1 MVYMITGLKINVERL
16 RREIVADRKGAEI
29 ARQLGINP
37 SYLYR
42 KLGGDVSMSLDDLN
56 KICFL
61 YGRDATEFVDKIRL
75 EEIKIAA

>member
-1 MVYMITGLKINVERL
+1 MIIGLKINVERL

-29 ARQLGINP
+29 ARKLGINP

-42 KLGGDVSMSLDDLN
+42 KLGGDVSMSLGDLN

-61 YGRDATEFVDKIRL
+61 YGRDATEFVDEIDLGDL
-75 EEIKIAA
+75 EGLAA